1 MATGDCI
8 GQRGL
13 QVSQREPW
21 WEAEAAGKTLN
32 LQEGFYQ
39 LLLSLR
45 GGDASWLLVL
55 LSISELGGE
64 AGVSGTQIL
73 RSIPVGRARVSGVAA
88 VRLILQVWANWIR

>member
-32 LQEGFYQ
+32 